1 MKLPKISNVQL
12 AMIALIVFLLS
23 YDLIL
28 QLTTQFSKTI
38 TIQDKYIVPGYK
50 NKTRY
55 TIVDKDFNVY
65 TIDNAVTRGE
75 FDKASDYSRVQ
86 IGRTYKVEGYG
97 VNLPSVG
104 VFKRI
109 YKIKNM

>member
-1 MKLPKISNVQL
+1 MKISNVQL
-12 AMIALIVFLLS
+12 AMIALFVFVLS

-28 QLTTQFSKTI
+28 QLTTKFTKTI
-38 TIQDKYIVPGYK
+38 TIQDKYIVPSYK
-50 NKTRY
+50 GRTKY
-55 TIVDKDFNVY
+55 TVVDKDFNVY

-86 IGRTYKVEGYG
+86 IGQTYKVEGYG
-97 VNLPSVG
+97 VNLPSIG

-109 YKIKNM
+109 YKI

>member
-1 MKLPKISNVQL
+1 MKISNVQL
-12 AMIALIVFLLS
+12 AMIALIVFLIS

-28 QLTTQFSKTI
+28 QLTTKFTKTI
-38 TIQDKYIVPGYK
+38 TIQDKYIVPSYK
-50 NKTRY
+50 GRTKY

-86 IGRTYKVEGYG
+86 IGQTYKVEGYG

-104 VFKRI
+104 VFRHI
-109 YKIKNM
+109 YKI

>member
-1 MKLPKISNVQL
+1 MKLPKIKNIQF
-12 AMIALIVFLLS
+12 ALIILVVFLLS

-28 QLTTQFSKTI
+28 QLTTKFTKTI

-86 IGRTYKVEGYG
+86 IGQTYKVEGYG
-97 VNLPSVG
+97 VNMPSIG
-104 VFKRI
+104 VFRHI
-109 YKIKNM
+109 YKI

>member
-1 MKLPKISNVQL
+1 MKLPKIDFNYVI
-12 AMIALIVFLLS
+12 IALIVFLLT

-28 QLTTQFSKTI
+28 QLTTKFSKTI
-38 TIQDKYIVPGYK
+38 TIQDKYIVPSYK
-50 NKTRY
+50 GRTRY

-86 IGRTYKVEGYG
+86 IGQTYKVEGYG
-97 VNLPSVG
+97 VNMPSIG
-104 VFKRI
+104 IFKRI
-109 YKIKNM
+109 YKI

>member
-1 MKLPKISNVQL
+1 MKLLKISNVRF
-12 AMIALIVFLLS
+12 ALIILVVFLLS

-28 QLTTQFSKTI
+28 QLTTKFTKTI

-65 TIDNAVTRGE
+65 TIDNAVTQGE

-86 IGRTYKVEGYG
+86 IGQTYKVGGYG
-97 VNLPSVG
+97 VNMPSIG
-104 VFKRI
+104 VFRHVYKI
-109 YKIKNM
+109 YK